1 MRFGARVGPFW
12 VSGGGRR
19 DGGGAELFGYLMI
32 MCIVG
37 TTIALAAALAFLGL
51 LLFPIIASASLS
63 MLVVL
68 KRDFQS
74 LTSREEWL
82 WRNRNGLLSSIYLPV
97 VLGIISLILWN
108 ERRDDLSLCFG
119 SVDCASAREQYA
131 SVKNSTQIYLALNGI
146 LAFSSLGLL
155 FSRIFRAEIWSLP
168 ANKPSQIYRE
178 IWAWLRGLLSKL
190 RGSPG
195 RFIKRLGKKVEHQV
209 ERWEEHLED

>member
-1 MRFGARVGPFW
+1 
-12 VSGGGRR
+12 
-19 DGGGAELFGYLMI
+19 

-131 SVKNSTQIYLALNGI
+131 SVKSSTQIYLALNGI